1 MTNDNKD
8 NMIYRLL
15 IFIYLVMVVGFTVGM
30 LYLLTQYQ
38 PPPQPRLCGVE
49 EISPDITQQ
58 EREKCR
64 QMRGHKL

>member
-1 MTNDNKD
+1 MTRDDRDN
-8 NMIYRLL
+8 ITYRVL

-49 EISPDITQQ
+49 EISPDITHQ

-64 QMRGHKL
+64 QMRRHKL